1 MNMIFTTD
9 GLDEIATLIA
19 AGNPVQITELAI
31 GTGTSPHDASSTA
44 LQTELKRLA
53 VTGDKT
59 ADANVH
65 LTAVD
70 STSEEYTVYEA
81 GIYLA
86 SGTLLAVFGDGTAI
100 TGKAARVDAV
110 FAIDLPLA
118 QFSDAEVV
126 IGGTGFMLPGATE
139 AVAGV
144 TKFAT
149 TTESETGTETSKA
162 VTPAG
167 VKAAMDNRTA
177 STENTGLVE
186 LASKDESLNPEDDG
200 RALTPSGLHHALA
213 QPDWIWTGARE
224 VGTPFQIISSA
235 EVPMIFT
242 IALSAM
248 SPSSFVTATLNYDE
262 ILKIEFDGSTW
273 VKTGN
278 GYSYDHDENPVV
290 AALSSTDIAVLRSGD
305 DVLCTLRFDGTDWFQ
320 VGNSLPISAV
330 TMEKSMVALSSS
342 TVAIVNDNRDDLGFY
357 EFDGTDW
364 TQIGNRLPLSF
375 GGQNV
380 YRSRITA
387 LASNRIAFASS
398 NNVLVVYEFNGSDW
412 AQIGNTFA
420 LPTSYWLALSALNAT
435 DVAIVNNE
443 TDDLRVYRFDGTDW
457 QQMGR
462 PLNINVGDSG
472 ERPIS
477 CAISGN
483 ELLVFLSEDD
493 AVHSYVIDYAPSVPP
508 SPALGTL

>member
-1 MNMIFTTD
+1 MNMNFTTA
-9 GLDEIATLIA
+9 GLNELATLIA
-19 AGNPVQITELAI
+19 AGDPVQITQLAI
-31 GTGTSPHDASSTA
+31 GTGTSPHDASATS
-44 LQTELKRLA
+44 LQTELKRLV

-100 TGKAARVDAV
+100 TGKAARVAAV

-118 QFSDAEVV
+118 QFADAEVV

-144 TKFAT
+144 SKFAT
-149 TTESETGTETSKA
+149 TTEAEAGTETSKA

-177 STENTGLVE
+177 STENIGLVE
-186 LASKDESLNPEDDG
+186 LATNEESLNPEDNG

-213 QPDWIWTGARE
+213 QPDWNWTGAHE
-224 VGTPFQIISSA
+224 VGTPFQVMNLDD
-235 EVPMIFT
+235 VPMIFT
-242 IALSAM
+242 IGISALSAT
-248 SPSSFVTATLNYDE
+248 SFVTAMVNYD
-262 ILKIEFDGSTW
+262 KI
-273 VKTGN
+273 VKVELTSSGWQRVGN
-278 GYSYDHDENPVV
+278 GFGYESSENPVV
-290 AALSSTDIAVLRSGD
+290 TALSETDIAVLRSGE
-305 DVLCTLRFDGTDWFQ
+305 DVLSTLRFDGTNWSQ
-320 VGNSLPISAV
+320 VGNSLAISAV
-330 TMEKSMVALSSS
+330 TMEKSIVALSPS
-342 TVAIVNDNRDDLGFY
+342 TVAILNDNRNDLGFY
-357 EFDGTDW
+357 EFDGTNW
-364 TQIGNRLPLSF
+364 SQIGNRLTLSF
-375 GGQNV
+375 DGYDV

-387 LASNRIAFASS
+387 LTSNRIAFASS
-398 NNVLVVYEFNGSDW
+398 NNVLIVYEFDGTDW
-412 AQIGNTFA
+412 HQVGNTFA
-420 LPTSYWLALSALNAT
+420 LPTSYWLALSALNPT

-462 PLNINVGDSG
+462 PFNINVGDSA
-472 ERPIS
+472 ETPVS

-483 ELLVFLSEDD
+483 ELLVFLTVDN
-493 AVHSYVIDYAPSVPP
+493 AVHHYVIDHAPSIPP

>member
-1 MNMIFTTD
+1 MNMIFTTA
-9 GLDEIATLIA
+9 GLDELAALIA
-19 AGNPVQITELAI
+19 AGDPIQINQLAI
-31 GTGTSPHDASSTA
+31 GTGNWTPDETATA
-44 LQTELKRLA
+44 LHTELKRLD

-59 ADANVH
+59 AEKTVH

-70 STSEEYTVYEA
+70 QTTAEYTIYEV
-81 GIYLA
+81 GVYLA
-86 SGTLLAVFGDGTAI
+86 SGTLLAIAGDGEPI
-100 TGKAARVDAV
+100 TGKASRTTGV
-110 FAIDLPLA
+110 FAIELPLA
-118 QFSDAEVV
+118 QFADAEVV
-126 IGGTGFMLPGATE
+126 IGGTGFTLPQATE
-139 AVAGV
+139 SVPGVSKMATAGEAAAGED
-144 TKFAT
+144 TA
-149 TTESETGTETSKA
+149 KA

-186 LASKDESLNPEDDG
+186 LASNDESLNPADDG
-200 RALTPSGLHHALA
+200 RALTPAGLHHALA

-224 VGTPFQIISSA
+224 VGTPFQVISSA

-357 EFDGTDW
+357 EFNGTDW
-364 TQIGNRLPLSF
+364 AQIGNRLPLSF